1 VSAETDADVAARA
14 SGTADGGAATS
25 AASAVDPAEIAAG
38 RATLGATGEDH
49 PTGQARGPMALRTER
64 ALVRGLAAV
73 RVAQFVS
80 FGPAALTAKSNAY
93 HWGDLAL
100 WLYGAA
106 CVWSIVLYT
115 HGLRRNGFGTRW
127 VVADV
132 VLMASAALV
141 VGLACLPGR
150 SFTWDNWT
158 TGPATGAAVIAV
170 VYARRWLAA
179 AGLTLLVTAHL
190 IATRSD
196 IGVPGAVGSITA
208 HTVSLVGFSLAAA
221 LMVGSLRASARRSDE
236 LALVALEAQH
246 AESSI
251 RARLDERTRQY
262 RLLHDTVLSTLS
274 AISRGGLDH
283 RTRAVQERCARDA
296 AYLRGLITGGEDDT
310 PTGLGAALST
320 VIREQ
325 EALDLDVQPHFD
337 GLPKDVP
344 DDVVEAISSAVREAL
359 NNVAKHAGTKH
370 AWLMAIG
377 SEDGSLSV
385 SVTDRGSGADLTEMS
400 GGLGI
405 TGSIRDRMAEIGGA
419 AVIHS
424 AVGEGTTVE
433 ITWPR

>member
-1 VSAETDADVAARA
+1 MSRIDVRAPETHDAEPASLDPSGPGRHARA
-14 SGTADGGAATS
+14 VS
-25 AASAVDPAEIAAG
+25 
-38 RATLGATGEDH
+38 
-49 PTGQARGPMALRTER
+49 GPMAERTER

-93 HWGDLAL
+93 EWGDLAL
-100 WLYGAA
+100 WLYAAA
-106 CVWSIVLYT
+106 CVWSVVLYT
-115 HGLRRNGFGTRW
+115 HGVRKNGFGTRW

-141 VGLACLPGR
+141 VGTACLPGR

-158 TGPATGAAVIAV
+158 TGPATGAAVVAV
-170 VYARRWLAA
+170 IYGRRWVAVPSLA
-179 AGLTLLVTAHL
+179 LLVTVHL
-190 IATRSD
+190 VATRGD
-196 IGVPGAVGSITA
+196 IAVPGAIGSITA
-208 HTVSLVGFSLAAA
+208 HVVSLIGFSFAGG
-221 LMVGSLRASARRSDE
+221 LMAGSLRASARRSDE
-236 LALVALEAQH
+236 LAIVALEAQH
-246 AESSI
+246 AESTL
-251 RARLDERTRQY
+251 RARLDERSRQY

-283 RTRAVQERCARDA
+283 RTREVQERCARDA
-296 AYLRGLITGGEDDT
+296 AYLRGLITGGEDDA
-310 PTGLGAALST
+310 PTELGAALST
-320 VIREQ
+320 VIRDQ
-325 EALDLDVQPHFD
+325 AALDLDVQPHFD

-370 AWLMAIG
+370 AWLMATG
-377 SEDGSLSV
+377 SEDGTLSV
-385 SVTDRGSGADLTEMS
+385 SVTDRGAGADPAELS

-405 TGSIRDRMAEIGGA
+405 NGSIRARMAEIGGA
-419 AVIHS
+419 AMIQS

>member
-1 VSAETDADVAARA
+1 MAE
-14 SGTADGGAATS
+14 
-25 AASAVDPAEIAAG
+25 
-38 RATLGATGEDH
+38 
-49 PTGQARGPMALRTER
+49 RTER

-93 HWGDLAL
+93 EWGDLAL
-100 WLYGAA
+100 WLYAAA
-106 CVWSIVLYT
+106 CAWSVVLYT

-141 VGLACLPGR
+141 VGTACLPGR

-158 TGPATGAAVIAV
+158 TGPATGAAVVAV
-170 VYARRWLAA
+170 IYGRRWVVVVPSLA
-179 AGLTLLVTAHL
+179 LLVTAHL
-190 IATRSD
+190 VATRSD
-196 IGVPGAVGSITA
+196 IAVPGALGSITA
-208 HTVSLVGFSLAAA
+208 HVVSLVGFSFAGG
-221 LMVGSLRASARRSDE
+221 LMAGSLRASARRSDE
-236 LALVALEAQH
+236 LAIVALEAQH
-246 AESSI
+246 AESTL
-251 RARLDERTRQY
+251 RARMDERSRQY

-283 RTRAVQERCARDA
+283 RTREVQERCARDA
-296 AYLRGLITGGEDDT
+296 AYLRGLITGGEDDA

-320 VIREQ
+320 VIRDQ
-325 EALDLDVQPHFD
+325 AALDLDVQPHFD
-337 GLPKDVP
+337 GLPGDVP

-359 NNVAKHAGTKH
+359 NNVAKHSGTKH
-370 AWLMAIG
+370 AWLMATG
-377 SEDGSLSV
+377 SEDGSLAV
-385 SVTDRGSGADLTEMS
+385 RVTDRGSGTDLAELS

-405 TGSIRDRMAEIGGA
+405 DGSIRARMAEIGGT

>member
-1 VSAETDADVAARA
+1 VSTETDVAARA
-14 SGTADGGAATS
+14 GGTTVGSPASGAAPT
-25 AASAVDPAEIAAG
+25 ANLAELAAG
-38 RATLGATGEDH
+38 RATLDPSG
-49 PTGQARGPMALRTER
+49 ARGPGPGPMAQRTEK

-115 HGLRRNGFGTRW
+115 HGLRRNGFGQRW

-132 VLMASAALV
+132 LFISASAAF
-141 VGLACLPGR
+141 VGFACLPGR
-150 SFTWDNWT
+150 AFTWDNWT
-158 TGPATGAAVIAV
+158 TGPATGAAVLAV
-170 VYARRWLAA
+170 VYGRRWLAVT
-179 AGLTLLVTAHL
+179 GLALLLTAHL
-190 IATRSD
+190 VSTRSD

-221 LMVGSLRASARRSDE
+221 LMVGSLRASAHRSDE
-236 LALVALEAQH
+236 LVLVALEAQH

-251 RARLDERTRQY
+251 RARMDERTRQY

-385 SVTDRGSGADLTEMS
+385 SVTDRGAGADPSEMS

-405 TGSIRDRMAEIGGA
+405 TGSIRDRMAEIGGT

-433 ITWPR
+433 ITWPK